1 MTQQDNRSRGVAPR
15 MPNPGKSRNAMQKP
29 QPIPPQEAS
38 SEVATPALSP
48 ATVKSVSHGRVTV
61 EAEGQAPVSAL
72 MAVPAPYTPRV
83 GDSVL
88 VAPGRGGEW
97 YVVGVLVA
105 LREVASPLMLRDG
118 TSATVSEGPEGEVL
132 SVKDST
138 GRLVFEHHAAAH
150 RSVVHAAGNLELRAD
165 EGGILLS
172 ARDTVRVHSER
183 EVRLESDHAVKLGTT
198 PQGDR
203 PASTLTMDARGTRL
217 ATPKLEARAD
227 TARAELEDVSL
238 TANTLRTTA
247 KTARHAVDVLEV
259 HAGRILERAD
269 NVYREVKELAQTRA
283 GRVRLFAE
291 TTFHLFGRRT
301 LFKAKE
307 DLKLKADKIHLA

>member
-1 MTQQDNRSRGVAPR
+1 
-15 MPNPGKSRNAMQKP
+15 MQKP
-29 QPIPPQEAS
+29 QHSPSQEDS
-38 SEVATPALSP
+38 LEVTTPTLRP
-48 ATVKSVSHGRVTV
+48 ATVKAVSHGRVTLEV
-61 EAEGQAPVSAL
+61 EGQAPVSAL

-88 VAPGRGGEW
+88 VAPGPGGER

-105 LREVASPLMLRDG
+105 LREATPPLVLRDG
-118 TSATVSEGPEGEVL
+118 TSAEVSEGPEGEVL
-132 SVKDST
+132 SVRDAT

-172 ARDTVRVHSER
+172 ARDAVRVHSAR
-183 EVRLESDHAVKLGTT
+183 EVRLESDHAVRLGTT
-198 PQGDR
+198 PGGDR
-203 PASTLTMDARGTRL
+203 PASTLAMDARGTRL
-217 ATPKLEARAD
+217 DTPRLDARAD
-227 TARAELEDVSL
+227 TARAELDEVSL
-238 TANTLRTTA
+238 TARALSTTVQKA
-247 KTARHAVDVLEV
+247 HHAVDVLEV
-259 HAGRILERAD
+259 QAGRILERAE
-269 NVYREVKELAQTRA
+269 NVYRDVKELAQTRA

>member
-1 MTQQDNRSRGVAPR
+1 
-15 MPNPGKSRNAMQKP
+15 MPNTQHA
-29 QPIPPQEAS
+29 AS
-38 SEVATPALSP
+38 EEGSLEVEGPALLP
-48 ATVKSVSHGRVTV
+48 ATVKSVSHGRVWLEV
-61 EAEGQAPVSAL
+61 EGHAPVTAL
-72 MAVPAPYTPRV
+72 VAVPAPYVPRA

-88 VAPGRGGEW
+88 VAPGHGGER

-105 LREVASPLMLRDG
+105 LREATVPLVLKDG
-118 TSATVSEGPEGEVL
+118 TNATVSEGPEGEVL
-132 SVKDST
+132 TVKDST

-150 RSVVHAAGNLELRAD
+150 RSVVHATGNLELRAD

-183 EVRLESDHAVKLGTT
+183 EVRLESNQAVKLGTT
-198 PQGDR
+198 PTGDR

-217 ATPKLEARAD
+217 ATSRLETRAETARLEVDEASL
-227 TARAELEDVSL
+227 TARALS
-238 TANTLRTTA
+238 TTV

-259 HAGRILERAD
+259 EAGRILERAE
-269 NVYREVKELAQTRA
+269 NVYRDVKDLAQTRA

-291 TTFHLFGRRT
+291 STFHLFGRRT